1 MTETLVRVSYLRNG
15 TAQTVQVPSA
25 HSPVDDNLRQE
36 LHQFVQTLADNGQLD
51 GPDATHELV
60 PQPGDS
66 PILRRKRFS
75 AY

>member
-1 MTETLVRVSYLRNG
+1 MTERLVRVSYLRNG
-15 TAQTVQVPSA
+15 TAQTVQVPNA
-25 HSPVDDNLRQE
+25 DDHVDEELRKE
-36 LHQFVQTLADNGQLD
+36 LHQFVQTLSDNGQLD